1 VNHRIVVVAVVA
13 VVACDAAA
21 CSRPGTDRA
30 FQWTEQ
36 LPVGAVVHLR
46 NGAGQVTVRRA
57 AGPMTLVTGTR
68 RWRRGREGDI
78 RFVVTHKGNDYYV
91 CAMWRGSG
99 KCDESGYRG
108 RHINGFLTMFSLFH
122 HGSDASADLTA
133 ELPANI
139 AVDVTTTNGSVQ
151 IDGIT
156 AGVTARTTNGTVQ
169 ASNVSG
175 PLSLASTNGNVRL
188 STDSLS
194 DADSVRLTTTNGTI
208 RAELPAGVQGNFDLS
223 AVNGV
228 VRSDFPLPST
238 DRRPGRHLK
247 GQLGTST
254 RVVKMKA
261 VNGTVS
267 LVSRGA
273 PAAQ

>member
-1 VNHRIVVVAVVA
+1 MNYRIVVAVAV
-13 VVACDAAA
+13 ACATAA
-21 CSRPGTDRA
+21 CSRPRTEDRA
-30 FQWTEQ
+30 FEWTEQ
-36 LPVGAVVHLR
+36 LPAGSVVHLR
-46 NGAGQVTVRRA
+46 NGAGQVTVRHA

-68 RWRRGREGDI
+68 RWRRGRGGDI

-108 RHINGFLTMFSLFH
+108 RHVNGFLTMFSLFH
-122 HGSDASADLTA
+122 RGSDASADFTA
-133 ELPANI
+133 ELPADI
-139 AVDVTTTNGSVQ
+139 AVDVRTTNGSVQ
-151 IDGIT
+151 IDGVT

-175 PLSLASTNGNVRL
+175 PLALASTNGNVRL
-188 STDSLS
+188 TTDSLS

-208 RAELPAGVQGNFDLS
+208 HAELPAGVQGSFDLS
-223 AVNGV
+223 AVNGS
-228 VRSDFPLPST
+228 VRSDFPLSST
-238 DRRPGRHLK
+238 DRRPGRHLQ

-267 LVSRGA
+267 LVSRSA
-273 PAAQ
+273 PTLQ